1 MIEISSLDNA
11 FRFAPL
17 TDRRDIRE
25 GEVGYQEKYLKLYE
39 EFQVLIKGIPDLLFH
54 VDPALDVI
62 WMNEAAKQ
70 MLLPSTRDISEDDSA
85 VSCARFWFESADD
98 YNFPAIQR
106 AFATGLQQEE
116 TFEDRHQRTWGMKVF
131 PPMNGEKGR
140 QTAIVIASDITE
152 KLLLRSEALRNSQMA
167 LLGHLAAGLGHEINN
182 PINGIVN
189 YAQLVA
195 DRLPVGSDESEL
207 MGEIIREGTRIAA
220 SINQLLVFVGDQ
232 QSQRTCMTPQSL
244 IEDALRLAGSR
255 LAEEDIELRLFL
267 PRNLPELFGQRSQ
280 LQQMVL
286 NLISNSQQALKSK
299 FSGRR
304 GRKVLVIR
312 AKAVDNGK
320 PAVIRLEFIDNGIG
334 IDKASLAEVFDPFY
348 TRGPQGRGK
357 GLGLS
362 VTRGIVKNHGG
373 DIRISSRAGK
383 FTKVEI
389 DLPISE

>member
-1 MIEISSLDNA
+1 MIENSRLDSA

-17 TDRRDIRE
+17 TESRDIRE
-25 GEVGYQEKYLKLYE
+25 DEGGYKEKYLKLYE
-39 EFQVLIKGIPDLLFH
+39 EFQILIKGIPDLLFH
-54 VDPALDVI
+54 VDPALNVI
-62 WMNEAAKQ
+62 WMNDAAEQ
-70 MLLPSTRDISEDDSA
+70 MLLRSTQDISIGETA

-98 YNFPAIQR
+98 YDFPAIRQ

-116 TFEDRHQRTWGMKVF
+116 TFEDKHQRTWGMKVF
-131 PPMNGEKGR
+131 PPMSGEAGR
-140 QTAIVIASDITE
+140 QTAIVMASDITE

-195 DRLPVGSDESEL
+195 DRLPVDSDESDL
-207 MGEIIREGTRIAA
+207 MGEIIREGVRIAA
-220 SINQLLVFVGDQ
+220 IINKLLVFAGDQ
-232 QSQRTCMTPQSL
+232 QNQRTRITAQSL
-244 IEDALRLAGSR
+244 VEDALRLAGSR
-255 LAEEDIELRLFL
+255 LAEENIELRLLL
-267 PRNLPELFGQRSQ
+267 PHKLPELFGQRSQ

-299 FSGRR
+299 FSGRK
-304 GRKVLVIR
+304 GQKVLVIR
-312 AKAVDNGK
+312 AKAVDNGT
-320 PAVIRLEFIDNGIG
+320 PAAIRLEFIDNGIG
-334 IDKASLAEVFDPFY
+334 IEKAHLAKVFDPFY
-348 TRGPQGRGK
+348 TREPQGRGR

-383 FTKVEI
+383 FTKVEV
-389 DLPISE
+389 DLPIS